1 VAFPL
6 KMTFDAESYVSKSPK
21 SPVTEDEDRD
31 RLDESK
37 TQREVKL
44 WMFFS
49 NDHG

>member
-1 VAFPL
+1 MAFPL

-21 SPVTEDEDRD
+21 SPVAEDNDGD
-31 RLDESK
+31 GLDESR